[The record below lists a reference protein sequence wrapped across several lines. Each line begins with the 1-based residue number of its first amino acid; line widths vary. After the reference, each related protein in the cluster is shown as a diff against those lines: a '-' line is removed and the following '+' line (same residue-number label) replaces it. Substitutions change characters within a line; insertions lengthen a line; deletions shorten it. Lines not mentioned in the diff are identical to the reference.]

1 MSAARISVRPFILSF
16 ELQCSMSADWAK
28 RVKSKGEMVFGMN
41 CRGRRRTEENS
52 GDGIVTMF
60 CRNGSAMCSA
70 AQTASSR
77 CSFTVVVHW
86 GEQQILRGIADSN
99 LRPTPF
105 STWGGKLS
113 GVLVVCRS
121 LDFYSILK
129 CRLGILISRRGRRL
143 YVAPHLGFKCGGNK
157 GSPTGGA
164 IFRGI

>member
-60 CRNGSAMCSA
+60 CRNGTAMCSA
-70 AQTASSR
+70 AQTASSP

-105 STWGGKLS
+105 ST
-113 GVLVVCRS
+113 
-121 LDFYSILK
+121 
-129 CRLGILISRRGRRL
+129 
-143 YVAPHLGFKCGGNK
+143 
-157 GSPTGGA
+157 
-164 IFRGI
+164 